1 MQVTAVYW
9 ITHNV
14 AQKLCGF
21 TEEDNED
28 APVRGATFIHV
39 LSLEF
44 DDSMLSGHAMVAMVH
59 TLCYISCLL

>member
-1 MQVTAVYW
+1 MLVMLVQQSNLHNCMQVTAVYW

-28 APVRGATFIHV
+28 APVRGATFIHAF
-39 LSLEF
+39 SHE
-44 DDSMLSGHAMVAMVH
+44 SW
-59 TLCYISCLL
+59 